1 MIEKKFIVEN
11 LQKAQCYKCGSSMG
25 DAELVPITNAPV
37 AWVAHAVCPIC
48 KAESMVTITSAG
60 SGIMPIQSDLTGTEY
75 KKFVGIKSV
84 SYDELL
90 DLHVALKKEPLW
102 NLLQKKE
109 KNLVKQ
115 QKA

>member
-1 MIEKKFIVEN
+1 MLEKKFIVEN
-11 LQKAQCYKCGSSMG
+11 LQKTLCYKCGASLG
-25 DAELVPITNAPV
+25 EAKLVPLTNAQV
-37 AWVAHAVCPIC
+37 AWIAHAVCPIC

-60 SGIMPIQSDLTGTEY
+60 SGITPVQSDLTGMEY

-109 KNLVKQ
+109 KSLEKHR
-115 QKA
+115 KA